1 MAKLLSYTAVL
12 GLKLLV
18 LSGVTSLLSWYFIVN
33 PSFPD
38 GIGILVA
45 LASVFGLAYMIL
57 SSVDSMVQAEYQ
69 IE

>member
-1 MAKLLSYTAVL
+1 M
-12 GLKLLV
+12 
-18 LSGVTSLLSWYFIVN
+18 SWYFIVN
-33 PSFPD
+33 PSFPG